1 LIIIEKNYIIIKRGS
16 DINSMVTFFE
26 RLGAYLVDLI
36 IVGLLLMIVE
46 AGLPSS
52 NVEEINNQLTE
63 IEEKYKSNEIA
74 TNEYFKEYYGLMYE
88 LQNSSK
94 LSSFVSLI
102 ITIGYFVVFQTL
114 YNGQTLGKKLLKL
127 QIVDVNTKKSIG
139 MFRMFLRSLFTLS
152 IVSSSCNLL
161 MLLLF
166 SKDVYIIGY
175 LLISS
180 FEVLFIIIVII
191 MILYR
196 VDKRGLHDLISKTC
210 VIKEGG
216 GY

>member
-1 LIIIEKNYIIIKRGS
+1 
-16 DINSMVTFFE
+16 MVTFFE